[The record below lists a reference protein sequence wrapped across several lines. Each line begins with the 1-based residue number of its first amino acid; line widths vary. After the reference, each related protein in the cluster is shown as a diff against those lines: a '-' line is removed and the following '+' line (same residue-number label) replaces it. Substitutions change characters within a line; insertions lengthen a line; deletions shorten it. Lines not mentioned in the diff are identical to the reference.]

1 MRQTQVP
8 ATIAD
13 RASRLR
19 AMIPN
24 IRRGD
29 CSAQL
34 VGEEEGGEEL
44 GLDVAKKCSGTQ

>member
-1 MRQTQVP
+1 MP